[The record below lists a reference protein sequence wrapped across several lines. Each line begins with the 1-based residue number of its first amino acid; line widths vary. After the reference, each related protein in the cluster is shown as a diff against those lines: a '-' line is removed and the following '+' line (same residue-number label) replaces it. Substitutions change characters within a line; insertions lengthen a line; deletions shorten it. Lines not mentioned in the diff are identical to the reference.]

1 MEKKDF
7 KRAKRT
13 FEKLKLDPSSSALA
27 EETLDKKLLLK
38 LKKSKYAADKN
49 FFKLVNLLENDN
61 VIFDTDSVKRTD
73 YVEKREID
81 HSTLYSFDGPFQLF
95 HADVRNFEF
104 LGKNATFPQYVLVLV
119 DLFSS
124 KIYTFPMRSRKQIRQ
139 RLEQFYEEVE
149 SKRKGK
155 KMKLQVDQEFH
166 QVKIKDL
173 NELNNVEMFSTSLR
187 GGKAFTAEQ
196 KIRELKTRISKLKGQ
211 KLKITRKKIIEIST
225 KNMNIQPSKKYGLS
239 PKEVESHALKSER
252 FRTLYNMHRIEKT
265 DKLNIRMDRF
275 DQKKYSKKR
284 KKLSRF
290 KHW

>member
-1 MEKKDF
+1 MEKKDI
-7 KRAKRT
+7 KTAKRT
-13 FEKLKLDPSSSALA
+13 FEKLKLDPSSAAFA

-38 LKKSKYAADKN
+38 LKKSKYEVDKN

-81 HSTLYSFDGPFQLF
+81 HSTHYSFDGPFQLF

-155 KMKLQVDQEFH
+155 KMKLQVDQEFQ
-166 QVKIKDL
+166 QVRIKDL
-173 NELNNVEMFSTSLR
+173 NKQNNVEMFSTSLR
-187 GGKAFTAEQ
+187 GGKAFAAEQ

-211 KLKITRKKIIEIST
+211 KLKITPKKIIEIST

-265 DKLNIRMDRF
+265 VKLNI
-275 DQKKYSKKR
+275 
-284 KKLSRF
+284 
-290 KHW
+290 